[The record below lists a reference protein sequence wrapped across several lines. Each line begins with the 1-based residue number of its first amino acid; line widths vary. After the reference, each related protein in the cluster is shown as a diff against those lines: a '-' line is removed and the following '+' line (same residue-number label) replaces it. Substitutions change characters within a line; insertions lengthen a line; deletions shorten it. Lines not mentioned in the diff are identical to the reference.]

1 VRPAGH
7 GLAARRRHEIGAGG
21 IWRFWMVEIV
31 EDVASRN
38 GTARPPAAEE
48 PHSSAISTN
57 RAGRSNPAA
66 VREKQRRKRI
76 TFEILIDLVG
86 GDICK
91 SNVSQS
97 SNQGCRASHFFF
109 LASAFQYK
117 G

>member
-1 VRPAGH
+1 
-7 GLAARRRHEIGAGG
+7 
-21 IWRFWMVEIV
+21 MVEIV

-76 TFEILIDLVG
+76 TFEILIDFVG

-97 SNQGCRASHFFF
+97 RASQLFWLQHSIKGEKCF
-109 LASAFQYK
+109 LVKAISYDL
-117 G
+117 